1 MTASGLVFTVFL
13 TLSKVQSAEYD
24 PGFLAFFRSFIALI
38 LTLPVIIQQ
47 GWGIMRIHQPGMVLL
62 RVEPVAFIHKARGRE
77 LRVGRGEVG
86 HGCTAQAQQ
95 SAR

>member
-47 GWGIMRIHQPGMVLL
+47 GWGIMRIHQHPSGASQ
-62 RVEPVAFIHKARGRE
+62 PSP
-77 LRVGRGEVG
+77 
-86 HGCTAQAQQ
+86 
-95 SAR
+95 SAAPPPTP